1 MHQIYEEFLEYLD
14 NEDKENCINLIT
26 SKLDK
31 KELDIPT
38 LYKEILE
45 PSLNAFYCD
54 AEEEKMCIWKEHIR
68 TSIIRTI
75 IEICYLYILKERKEK
90 GVKLL
95 NQSILIGCP
104 AEEYH
109 DTGAKM
115 IADIFTL
122 YGFNAI
128 FVGANTPRE
137 EIRDA
142 INLLKPKF
150 IGISVTIS
158 YNLVEAEKA
167 ISLIKQHTEFD
178 GKIVVGGQAF
188 QNNPDNYK
196 KIGADILIRNFN
208 EIEKL
213 AKEG

>member
-1 MHQIYEEFLEYLD
+1 MHPLYVEFLEYID
-14 NEDKENCINLIT
+14 NEDKENCVKLIVN
-26 SKLDK
+26 KLDK

-38 LYKEILE
+38 LYKDILE

-54 AEEEKMCIWKEHIR
+54 VEEENLCIWKEHIR
-68 TSIIRTI
+68 TSIIRTV
-75 IEICYLYILKERKEK
+75 IETCYLYILKERNEK
-90 GVKLL
+90 GIKIL
-95 NQSILIGCP
+95 NQTVLIGCP

-109 DTGAKM
+109 DTGARM

-122 YGFNAI
+122 NGFNAI

-137 EIRDA
+137 EIGDA

-150 IGISVTIS
+150 IGISVTIP

-167 ISLIKQHTEFD
+167 ISLIKQYTDFK
-178 GKIVVGGQAF
+178 GKILVGGQAF

-196 KIGADILIRNFN
+196 KIGADILIRDFN
-208 EIEKL
+208 DIELL
-213 AKEG
+213 AKEV

>member
-1 MHQIYEEFLEYLD
+1 MHQIYGEFLEYLD

-95 NQSILIGCP
+95 NQTILIGCP

>member
-1 MHQIYEEFLEYLD
+1 MHQIYGEFLEYLD

-95 NQSILIGCP
+95 NQTILIGCP

-137 EIRDA
+137 EVRDA

-158 YNLVEAEKA
+158 YNLVEAEKT

>member
-1 MHQIYEEFLEYLD
+1 MHQIYGEFLEYLD

-75 IEICYLYILKERKEK
+75 IEICYLYILKEQKEK
-90 GVKLL
+90 GVKLI
-95 NQSILIGCP
+95 NQTVLIGCP

-109 DTGAKM
+109 DTGARM

-142 INLLKPKF
+142 INLLKPSF

>member
-1 MHQIYEEFLEYLD
+1 MHQIYGEFLEYLD

-95 NQSILIGCP
+95 NQTILIGCP

-142 INLLKPKF
+142 INLLKPNF

>member
-1 MHQIYEEFLEYLD
+1 MHQIYGEFLEYLD

-95 NQSILIGCP
+95 NQTILIGCP

-137 EIRDA
+137 EVRDA

>member
-1 MHQIYEEFLEYLD
+1 MHQIYGEFLEYLD

-95 NQSILIGCP
+95 NQTILIGCP

-128 FVGANTPRE
+128 FVGANTPKE

>member
-1 MHQIYEEFLEYLD
+1 MHALYGEFMEYLD
-14 NEDKENCINLIT
+14 KEDKENCIKFIKD
-26 SKLDK
+26 KLDK

-54 AEEEKMCIWKEHIR
+54 VEEEKLCIWKEHIR

-90 GVKLL
+90 GAKLI
-95 NQSILIGCP
+95 NQTVLIGCP

-109 DTGAKM
+109 DTGARM

-167 ISLIKQHTEFD
+167 ISLIRYFAPANFSVMKRT
-178 GKIVVGGQAF
+178 
-188 QNNPDNYK
+188 Y
-196 KIGADILIRNFN
+196 LISTL
-208 EIEKL
+208 ITL
-213 AKEG
+213 CSSGII

>member
-1 MHQIYEEFLEYLD
+1 MHILYEEFVEYLD
-14 NEDKENCINLIT
+14 KEDKENCIKFVT
-26 SKLDK
+26 DKLEK
-31 KELDIPT
+31 KGLDIPT

-45 PSLNAFYCD
+45 PSLNAFYCN
-54 AEEEKMCIWKEHIR
+54 AEEEKLCIWKEHIR
-68 TSIIRTI
+68 TSIIRAI

-90 GVKLL
+90 GIKIL
-95 NQSILIGCP
+95 NQSILVGCP

-109 DTGAKM
+109 DTGARM

-122 YGFNAI
+122 YGFDAI
-128 FVGANTPRE
+128 FVGANTPKG

-142 INLLKPKF
+142 INLLKPKY

-167 ISLIKQHTEFD
+167 ISLIKQNTEFK
-178 GKIVVGGQAF
+178 GKIAVGGQAF

-196 KIGADILIRNFN
+196 KIGADFLIRNFN

>member
-1 MHQIYEEFLEYLD
+1 MHQIYGEFLEYLD

-95 NQSILIGCP
+95 NQTILIGCP

-142 INLLKPKF
+142 INLLKPSF

>member
-1 MHQIYEEFLEYLD
+1 MHQIYGEFLEYLD

-95 NQSILIGCP
+95 NQNILIGCP